1 MNQQSQPTSLY
12 PVERGDELDL
22 IGLWKVL
29 VEYKRLIIVFTTLTT
44 LGAIYYASTI
54 PTIYKAEV
62 LMLPVSGGSASIASR
77 LSSRLGGL
85 ASMAGV
91 SLGDSSAG
99 IEGEQALARLKTRSF
114 LINHV
119 KEKNLKPILFA
130 NQWSQSGGV
139 WINEEPSDREA
150 SELLLDMIT
159 TYMNPKDKARL
170 VIFSLEWEN
179 PTSPNKIADM
189 ANDLVSS
196 MNYHAKQHAI
206 VEAKNSISFLEKEL
220 EQTSI
225 LNSQTMLY
233 SIIEQQVQK
242 IMLANIRD
250 EFVFKVIDA
259 AVNPTKPEPS
269 KMILITLL
277 GGFLGGFISI
287 FLAIFHN
294 YIKREVRY
302 K

>member
-1 MNQQSQPTSLY
+1 
-12 PVERGDELDL
+12 
-22 IGLWKVL
+22 VL

-44 LGAIYYASTI
+44 LGAIYYASTL

-62 LMLPVSGGSASIASR
+62 LMLPVSGGSVSVASR
-77 LSSRLGGL
+77 LSNRLGGL
-85 ASMAGV
+85 SSIAGI
-91 SLGDSSAG
+91 SLGGNGAG

-150 SELLLDMIT
+150 SELLLGMIT
-159 TYMNPKDKARL
+159 TSMNPKDKAGL

-179 PTSPNKIADM
+179 PTSPNKIADI
-189 ANDLVSS
+189 ANNLVSS
-196 MNYHAKQHAI
+196 INSHAKDRAI
-206 VEAKNSISFLEKEL
+206 IEARDSISFLEKEL

-233 SIIEQQVQK
+233 SIIEQQMQK
-242 IMLANIRD
+242 IMMANIRD
-250 EFVFKVIDA
+250 EFVFKIIDP
-259 AVNPTKPEPS
+259 AVVPKHAETKP
-269 KMILITLL
+269 ILIVVFIGLIL
-277 GGFLGGFISI
+277 GI
-287 FLAIFHN
+287 FLASFLAISVN
-294 YIKREVRY
+294 YFKGQSVGVSST
-302 K
+302 